1 MSGFTGY
8 PVQRNLIAEIEPGR
22 IRIVPEDRDV
32 RLLLA
37 VGFSALFGITIVIA
51 LVLPFLPGRD
61 AASTWSTL
69 KEVLSVLLPAETGL
83 LGSIL
88 GFYFGSKANT
98 PIVESQAID
107 KDMPPTENGDVHP
120 EPEK

>member
-1 MSGFTGY
+1 VQIERPMMSFERGAPKQNFLVLSGPKRGF
-8 PVQRNLIAEIEPGR
+8 
-22 IRIVPEDRDV
+22 RIVPEDSDV

-37 VGFSALFGITIVIA
+37 IGFSTLFALTVLVA

-61 AASTWSTL
+61 SGTTWATL

-88 GFYFGSKANT
+88 GFYFGSKASA
-98 PIVESQAID
+98 PIVESAPSEQVP
-107 KDMPPTENGDVHP
+107 KLE
-120 EPEK
+120 